1 MFEKVMSLPL
11 DSFIRGRLIGKDG
24 KKIKDIKE
32 VSSAEVHIS
41 GNEVYISAAKEDSVK
56 LAERLVT
63 KAIKHLEASNSKHK
77 IATPKNVVKMDI
89 SMAVYFTYEI

>member
-41 GNEVYISAAKEDSVK
+41 GNEVYTTTIESPIIVHFNESVINDS
-56 LAERLVT
+56 
-63 KAIKHLEASNSKHK
+63 SNSL
-77 IATPKNVVKMDI
+77 N
-89 SMAVYFTYEI
+89 